1 MKPTFDYENA
11 YSSIKRCVAR
21 WALAWTSPMSHYP
34 RMRLKR
40 ANQRHHR
47 RTVPCRSSGMIDQIV
62 PPAEGRQMSLHQTMM
77 RPKLS
82 N

>member
-11 YSSIKRCVAR
+11 YSSIKRCVVR
-21 WALAWTSPMSHYP
+21 WVLAWTSPMSHCL

-40 ANQRHHR
+40 ANQRHR

-62 PPAEGRQMSLHQTMM
+62 PPAEEPQMSLHQTMM